1 LHGLKQTVIT
11 EADLDL
17 DERRRLISE
26 VAHEMA
32 GKGKGEEA
40 VELMS
45 AAADDLSEAEDW

>member
-1 LHGLKQTVIT
+1 
-11 EADLDL
+11 
-17 DERRRLISE
+17 
-26 VAHEMA
+26 MA